1 MLAGGD
7 NFTLTGRPLLQ
18 SDVVDVKATI
28 IEKTIAHT
36 RTNFK
41 KKKRKQYMRINF
53 HRAAQSMVRINSIT
67 INKDIDI
74 SASMKS
80 EISAE

>member
-1 MLAGGD
+1 MLVGGD

-36 RTNFK
+36 RTHFR

-53 HRAAQSMVRINSIT
+53 HRSAQSMVRINSI
-67 INKDIDI
+67 NVNRDIDRN
-74 SASMKS
+74 ASMKP